1 MFILTI
7 GPANRLKKKCL
18 KSNAIQE
25 LIKSMV
31 EKVLGS
37 WNPFQ
42 IFQELK
48 VFINFDPQKKIE
60 YFYFL
65 AFLSI
70 RKSRCGKI
78 VRLILIIASI
88 HLMLW
93 LNQCPQLPANAFAIK
108 LKSRKNWGRCDL
120 HCMQHFLNH
129 SIPQSLSCLSFFFF
143 RLRRQKIILILYH
156 SGRVIKK
163 NFELFL

>member
-1 MFILTI
+1 
-7 GPANRLKKKCL
+7 
-18 KSNAIQE
+18 
-25 LIKSMV
+25 MV

-70 RKSRCGKI
+70 RKSRCGKN
-78 VRLILIIASI
+78 VRQSSKNVRQFSKNVRQFSTDSHYRIHPLDALIES
-88 HLMLW
+88 M
-93 LNQCPQLPANAFAIK
+93 PAVA
-108 LKSRKNWGRCDL
+108 G
-120 HCMQHFLNH
+120 
-129 SIPQSLSCLSFFFF
+129 
-143 RLRRQKIILILYH
+143 
-156 SGRVIKK
+156 
-163 NFELFL
+163 